1 MFRFST
7 ISNKLER
14 ENKMTNI
21 QKVGWDFAKMAA
33 KRQQKLMSVP
43 LNDKSVAKILWN
55 DNSVDCFV
63 MKNGK
68 MIEGRGAQG
77 NPDFITNELAKVLD
91 RVRESAVP
99 GFDMLMSFV
108 KASK

>member
-1 MFRFST
+1 MFRFCT
-7 ISNKLER
+7 VISKLER

-21 QKVGWDFAKMAA
+21 QKAGWDFAKMAA

-43 LNDKSVAKILWN
+43 LNDNSVAKILWN

-77 NPDFITNELAKVLD
+77 NSDFITNELATVLD
-91 RVRESAVP
+91 RVRELAMP